1 VPKAVAMLILVE
13 VVGRRCGFSGEPSSL
28 NFGNTLRGSFEEYFE
43 FSGRSR
49 AVVVALCLWCGSG
62 GYRNFNG
69 TWI

>member
-1 VPKAVAMLILVE
+1 
-13 VVGRRCGFSGEPSSL
+13 
-28 NFGNTLRGSFEEYFE
+28 LRGSFEEYFE

-69 TWI
+69 TWIWIVYLFILFLNTSLIL